1 MSKETSLPL
10 TRAVRTDDGIVV
22 VAERFRRYP
31 LDRKTAEVLGAD
43 RDTGHNVLR
52 PRRGK
57 TRRDHASGAWGRR
70 LQNLALRRE
79 SGT

>member
-10 TRAVRTDDGIVV
+10 TRAVHTDDGIVV
-22 VAERFRRYP
+22 VPERFRRYP

-43 RDTGHNVLR
+43 LDTGHNVPR

-57 TRRDHASGAWGRR
+57 TRRDHANGAWAQR
-70 LQNLALRRE
+70 LANLANRRE
-79 SGT
+79 TGT